1 MFGFFYYISPNPM
14 NYKVYI
20 LHSEKISKYYVGITM
35 DVTKRLEE
43 HLNPIYTK
51 YTSQTDDWI
60 VFLELDCLNK
70 THALKVE
77 KFIKKMK
84 SSKFIQSLKDDPSK
98 AESILTKLASDC

>member
-1 MFGFFYYISPNPM
+1 M

-35 DVTKRLEE
+35 DITKRLEE
-43 HLNPIYTK
+43 HLNPI